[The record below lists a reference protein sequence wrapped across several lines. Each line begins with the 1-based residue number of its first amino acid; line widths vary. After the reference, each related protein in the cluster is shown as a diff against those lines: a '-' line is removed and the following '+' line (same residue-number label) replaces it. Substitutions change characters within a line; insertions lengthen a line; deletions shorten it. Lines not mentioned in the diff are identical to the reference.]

1 MWSRKAEANERAVET
16 QDPKIFRRQAIK
28 AAKDFCYGKEVI
40 DKLNAAKTIDE
51 MNSIMKAARKEK
63 FK

>member
-1 MWSRKAEANERAVET
+1 MGYKNLAANERAVET
-16 QDPKIFRRQAIK
+16 SDPKIFRRQAIK

-40 DKLNAAKTIDE
+40 DKLNAAKTIEE
-51 MNSIMKAARKEK
+51 MNRIMKVARKEK